1 MSELLNDIVFKRL
14 IFLRKELNFTQSEFV
29 DNFNNF
35 IKINN
40 IKLTNK
46 SNNPLK
52 ADNYSNIERR
62 LTSQT
67 ETFIHFVKYYQVEHD
82 INPAWL
88 FTEDN
93 TLVSK
98 YMTKDLEAGRYN
110 LLKEKLSKLKEFVDK
125 MQITLKE

>member
-14 IFLRKELNFTQSEFV
+14 IFLRKELNFTQSQFV
-29 DNFNNF
+29 DSFNNF
-35 IKINN
+35 IKVNN
-40 IKLTNK
+40 IKLSNK

-62 LTSQT
+62 LTTQT
-67 ETFIHFVKYYQVEHD
+67 EAFIHFVKYYQVEHD

-98 YMTKDLEAGRYN
+98 YMTKDLEAARLNN
-110 LLKEKLSKLKEFVDK
+110 LQDKLSKVKELADK
-125 MQITLKE
+125 LQLTLKE

>member
-1 MSELLNDIVFKRL
+1 MSDLLNDIVFKRL
-14 IFLRKELNFTQSEFV
+14 IYLRKELNLTQSQFV
-29 DNFNNF
+29 DSFNNF
-35 IKINN
+35 IRENN
-40 IKLTNK
+40 IKLSNK

-62 LTSQT
+62 LTTQT
-67 ETFIHFVKYYQVEHD
+67 ESFIHFVKYYQVEHD

-98 YMTKDLEAGRYN
+98 YMTEDLEAARLN
-110 LLKEKLSKLKEFVDK
+110 KLQDKLSKIKELTEK
-125 MQITLKE
+125 LQLTLKE

>member
-1 MSELLNDIVFKRL
+1 MSDLLNDIVFKRL
-14 IFLRKELNFTQSEFV
+14 IYLRKELNLTQSQFV
-29 DNFNNF
+29 DSFNNF
-35 IKINN
+35 IKENN
-40 IKLTNK
+40 IKLSNK

-62 LTSQT
+62 LTTQT
-67 ETFIHFVKYYQVEHD
+67 ESFIHFVKYYQVEHD

-98 YMTKDLEAGRYN
+98 YMTEDLEAARLN
-110 LLKEKLSKLKEFVDK
+110 KLQDKLSKIKELTEK
-125 MQITLKE
+125 LQLTLKE

>member
-14 IFLRKELNFTQSEFV
+14 IFLRKELNFTQSQFV
-29 DNFNNF
+29 DSFNNF
-35 IKINN
+35 IKVNN
-40 IKLTNK
+40 IKLSNK

-62 LTSQT
+62 LTTQT
-67 ETFIHFVKYYQVEHD
+67 EAFIHFVKYYQVEHD

-98 YMTKDLEAGRYN
+98 YMTKDLEAARLNN
-110 LLKEKLSKLKEFVDK
+110 LQDKLSKVKELTDK
-125 MQITLKE
+125 LQLTLKE